1 MNNDDIQLNWTS
13 LTELKFLPVDLDRLL
28 KRVNLH
34 LDQSIEQLLIATYQ
48 NKVVGCAGLSGS
60 TIRNVAVDP
69 DYQGHQLAVKL
80 VDECQYKAC
89 ELGQHHLFLYTK
101 PSNQSLFEG
110 CGFYKLVSSPDAL
123 LMENTP
129 VGIANFCK
137 KLSQSRR
144 AGASQSSIVIN
155 ANPFT
160 LGHRYLIEQACQQ
173 SDWLHLFV
181 VSEDLS
187 EFSYHQR
194 LAMIKDGTRGIPNI
208 TLYPGGPYLI
218 SRATFPSYF
227 LKDQQQ
233 VDNAYAAI
241 DLLLF
246 RNYIAPALGLTHRFI
261 GTEPFCPITAA
272 YNAQIHYWL
281 GTENINEYPALDI
294 VEVQR
299 QTDPDGMPISAS
311 RVRHL
316 LHKGQLAKIK
326 EIVPSSTYTRLQHN
340 VEPLMTVSTK

>member
-1 MNNDDIQLNWTS
+1 MNDDDVQLTWTALS
-13 LTELKFLPVDLDRLL
+13 EQQTQPTELDELL
-28 KRVNLH
+28 QNVGLH
-34 LDQSIEQLLIATYQ
+34 LDKTIEQLLIASH
-48 NKVVGCAGLSGS
+48 KGKLAGCAGLSGS
-60 TIRNVAVDP
+60 TIRCVAVNP

-80 VDECQYKAC
+80 LDECQYKAH
-89 ELGQHHLFLYTK
+89 ELGRHHLFLYTK

-137 KLSQSRR
+137 KLSKFRQS
-144 AGASQSSIVIN
+144 GASQCGIVIN

-173 SDWLHLFV
+173 CDWLHLFV
-181 VSEDLS
+181 ISEDLS
-187 EFSYHQR
+187 EFSYRQR
-194 LAMIKDGTRGIPNI
+194 LAMIEDGIADLSNI
-208 TLYPGGPYLI
+208 TLHPGGPYLI

-227 LKDQQQ
+227 LKEQQQ

-281 GTENINEYPALDI
+281 GTENLNEHPALDI
-294 VEVQR
+294 VEIQR
-299 QTDPDGMPISAS
+299 QTDRNGMPISAS
-311 RVRHL
+311 RVRRL
-316 LHKGQLAKIK
+316 LHEGQISKIK
-326 EIVPSSTYTRLQHN
+326 EIVPSSTYTRLQHEI
-340 VEPLMTVSTK
+340 EPLMIVSTR